1 MLKNYRYTILFLSWL
16 VFITSLSL
24 FSMSKFGGVSGWL
37 RIPHK
42 DKIVHFSFYFI
53 STILGSFA
61 LREFSQKKISLNN
74 AAVKMF
80 LFSVVYG
87 MIIEV
92 LQYSI
97 TKDRHGDFYDFIAN
111 SIGAFRGLLLV
122 KYFFSQRVSQK

>member
-1 MLKNYRYTILFLSWL
+1 
-16 VFITSLSL
+16 
-24 FSMSKFGGVSGWL
+24 MSKFGGVSGWL

-111 SIGAFRGLLLV
+111 SIGAFCGLLLV